1 MEKSKPIRLTGNF
14 VEIPTEQTHHCEE
27 CNVRF
32 PVEEERFGMCRQC
45 NLDSGFCYE
54 CEKKDEL
61 ISELKSSNEEMLEML
76 KECKDVLDIYKDN
89 FTVEIEDLINKAEG
103 K

>member
-1 MEKSKPIRLTGNF
+1 MNKSKNDYDVYIYSGCAISDENGNF
-14 VEIPTEQTHHCEE
+14 SGDVLSS
-27 CNVRF
+27 
-32 PVEEERFGMCRQC
+32 GMFEVK
-45 NLDSGFCYE
+45 GEFAT
-54 CEKKDEL
+54 
-61 ISELKSSNEEMLEML
+61 LKEAKMLMAAAPEMLDML